1 MAQSFFNKLMS
12 GGSSKP
18 SQAAHAHAAS
28 HTHVMPNRSAQNQK
42 AVYSKVFRWHHGPGE
57 HDPKTI
63 EIVGSFTDWRPVP
76 LAKTPGSHGTW
87 QATIENIPGGKTHHY
102 MLLMDGKPH
111 ADKHCDGYAV
121 PLGPQEER
129 YALDTPRGPRLFLL
143 FAQAK

>member
-1 MAQSFFNKLMS
+1 M
-12 GGSSKP
+12 P
-18 SQAAHAHAAS
+18 S
-28 HTHVMPNRSAQNQK
+28 RSAQNQK

-57 HDPKTI
+57 HDPNTI

-76 LAKTPGSHGTW
+76 LAKTPGSHGNW
-87 QATIENIPGGKTHHY
+87 HATIENIPSGKTHHY

-129 YALDTPRGPRLFLL
+129 YAMETPRGPRLFLL

>member
-1 MAQSFFNKLMS
+1 
-12 GGSSKP
+12 
-18 SQAAHAHAAS
+18 
-28 HTHVMPNRSAQNQK
+28 MPTRSAQNQK

-76 LAKTPGSHGTW
+76 LTKTPGSHGSW

-111 ADKHCDGYAV
+111 ADRHCDGYAV